1 MTLRTNARI
10 GSLGFCLFLL
20 ALAPAYAQQP
30 RAALSGQVS
39 FAAEGALE
47 GVLVSARR
55 DGSTITTTVVSDAKG
70 HYSFPAD
77 RLQPGH
83 YAVTIRAAGYD
94 LQGPKAADVV
104 AGKDT
109 TADLTLTKTNSLGDQ
124 LSNAE
129 WLSSFPLADE
139 KKQFMIDCVGCHT
152 LQRPADSTFNESQF
166 RDILRQM
173 ATFSAESVPGN
184 PQPLLP
190 GPRIRTPSE
199 KALAAETPVLAEFN
213 LSKGSTHS
221 YPLKTFPRPQGR
233 ATHVIIT
240 QYDLPRKT
248 WQPHDVIVGKDGK
261 VWFSDFAND
270 SGHQYVGE
278 MDPKTGKV
286 TQIEIPLMKKDGSPV
301 GTLDI
306 EQDPSGNIW
315 LANMY
320 QGGIVEV
327 DAKTHKVKQFPLPQ
341 QYQNTST
348 QESFV
353 SPQNSNVDGYV
364 WTNDQDK
371 HTLIALNVKTGQFGE
386 MVKETTPDGVA
397 VPAYQIPT
405 NLQNDVYLLNFGGT
419 LVGMYEK
426 DSGAVSAFKTPT
438 PRSRPRRGEVDH
450 QNRLWFA
457 EYAGNSIGMFDP
469 KTKQIKEWAIPVPWA
484 GPYDAV
490 YADKYDQAWAASQ
503 MTDMVDCLDVKTG
516 QFTDYLLPLHTN
528 MRRVYVDQSGPRP
541 VVWVGSNHDASVIRI
556 EPLD

>member
-1 MTLRTNARI
+1 
-10 GSLGFCLFLL
+10 
-20 ALAPAYAQQP
+20 
-30 RAALSGQVS
+30 V
-39 FAAEGALE
+39 
-47 GVLVSARR
+47 
-55 DGSTITTTVVSDAKG
+55 
-70 HYSFPAD
+70 
-77 RLQPGH
+77 
-83 YAVTIRAAGYD
+83 
-94 LQGPKAADVV
+94 
-104 AGKDT
+104 
-109 TADLTLTKTNSLGDQ
+109 
-124 LSNAE
+124 
-129 WLSSFPLADE
+129 
-139 KKQFMIDCVGCHT
+139 
-152 LQRPADSTFNESQF
+152 
-166 RDILRQM
+166 
-173 ATFSAESVPGN
+173 
-184 PQPLLP
+184 
-190 GPRIRTPSE
+190 
-199 KALAAETPVLAEFN
+199 
-213 LSKGSTHS
+213 
-221 YPLKTFPRPQGR
+221 
-233 ATHVIIT
+233 
-240 QYDLPRKT
+240 
-248 WQPHDVIVGKDGK
+248 
-261 VWFSDFAND
+261 
-270 SGHQYVGE
+270 
-278 MDPKTGKV
+278 
-286 TQIEIPLMKKDGSPV
+286 KKDGSPV

-419 LVGMYEK
+419 LVGLYDK
-426 DSGAVSAFKTPT
+426 DSGTVSSFKTPT
-438 PRSRPRRGEVDH
+438 PSSRPRRGEVDP

-457 EYAGNSIGMFDP
+457 EYKGNAIGMFDP

-490 YADKYDQAWAASQ
+490 YAQKYDQAWAASQ
-503 MTDMVDCLDVKTG
+503 LTDMVDCLDVKTG

-528 MRRVYVDQSGPRP
+528 MRRVYIDQRGPRP
-541 VVWVGSNHDASVIRI
+541 VVGVGSNHDASVIRI